1 MYKLY
6 IEDFEK
12 NSPRNKKLV
21 FIDFQYLN
29 SVDDNNKT
37 LIAEVKFITEE
48 IEFLIYKNGEL
59 IKRIGY
65 LEKAIEFY
73 NNLQ

>member
-48 IEFLIYKNGEL
+48 IEFLIYKNGGS
-59 IKRIGY
+59 IWKKRKKIRKFRT
-65 LEKAIEFY
+65 LDR
-73 NNLQ
+73 